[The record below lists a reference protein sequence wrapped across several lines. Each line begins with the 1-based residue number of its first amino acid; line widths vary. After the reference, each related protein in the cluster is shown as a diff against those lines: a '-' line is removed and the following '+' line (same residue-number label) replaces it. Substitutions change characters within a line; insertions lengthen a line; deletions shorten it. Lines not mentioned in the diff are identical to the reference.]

1 MFSRL
6 VNPVGLRLEA
16 AKLRQAMMLN
26 HRHAIW
32 LAEEAGFVPGY
43 IPNHQQCLEL
53 IARQWGFGGYLGFHR
68 NQEDLATYIELNL
81 KAGIWPS
88 FRSVRPSIQAYTRC
102 VEAIEDSLSKGIPL
116 AVAAHL
122 QDANFDG
129 FEFSDALASRFGT
142 SLCRSTISFAGLRAR
157 GALISDL
164 WARSVSS
171 FVRADLS
178 EAKFYSSDDTGV
190 IGPGIRLGQID
201 LSGANLERTD
211 LRCSYF
217 SHCSFLGVSMAGA
230 DLRYCHLTS
239 SYFDSAARPLIDA
252 INRSRFNEPWI
263 YSPDQPDRL
272 VACPA

>member
-1 MFSRL
+1 MFNRL

-26 HRHAIW
+26 HRHAIQ

-53 IARQWGFGGYLGFHR
+53 IARQWGFGGYLDFHR
-68 NQEDLATYIELNL
+68 NQEHLAAYIELNL
-81 KAGIWPS
+81 KARIWPS
-88 FRSVRPSIQAYTRC
+88 FRPVRPSIQAYTRC
-102 VEAIEDSLSKGIPL
+102 VEAIEDALSKRIPL

-122 QDANFDG
+122 QGANFDG
-129 FEFSDALASRFGT
+129 FEFSDALAWRFGAR
-142 SLCRSTISFAGLRAR
+142 LCRSTISFAGLRAR
-157 GALISDL
+157 GALISGI
-164 WARSVSS
+164 WAMSVSS

-201 LSGANLERTD
+201 LSGANLEGAD

-217 SHCSFLGVSMAGA
+217 SQCSFLDARIGGA
-230 DLRYCHLTS
+230 DLRCCHLTS
-239 SYFDSAARPLIDA
+239 SYFDNVAKPLIA
-252 INRSRFNEPWI
+252 SVKHSRFKQSWI
-263 YSPDQPDRL
+263 YSPLQPDQL
-272 VACPA
+272 AACPA